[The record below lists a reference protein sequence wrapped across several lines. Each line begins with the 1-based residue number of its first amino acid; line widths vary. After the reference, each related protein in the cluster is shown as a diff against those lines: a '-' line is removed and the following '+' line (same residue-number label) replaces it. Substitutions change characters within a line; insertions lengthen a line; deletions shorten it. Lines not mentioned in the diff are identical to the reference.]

1 MKKALALSLALVL
14 LSAGL
19 CPADDAKGGP
29 AAPPWPDPD
38 RLTYGEIRFSPPKP
52 ERVVLENG
60 LTLYTLE
67 DRELPLVQ
75 VSFIVGAGSVFE
87 PEGKAGLAELTGDA
101 MRTGGAGK
109 LGGDQVDEQ
118 LEYLAAPVSVN
129 LGMEYGTGSLS
140 VLKKDL
146 EKAFGIFADILRRPA
161 FEEAKVEQARN
172 LKIEELRRVFDQP
185 QRLAFREYRRVL
197 YAGNPRGRLPEIATI
212 ASIGREDVAAFH
224 RAHFFPRNLR
234 IAITGDL
241 SKEEA
246 LALVER
252 HFGDWDDEGDFGTA
266 PLPKPREQAPLYY
279 YPRKGPQS
287 TVIIGTIGPGKESPD
302 FYPFT
307 VLDHILGSG
316 GFRSRIFQEVRSNRG
331 LAYSAGSF
339 YEGRQGYGTFGAYAM
354 TKTESTG
361 QVLSVLQAILKDA
374 RESRMPAQDIHLAKR
389 AIVNSYI
396 FSFTSSHMIAFQHMA
411 LEFQGLPVKFL
422 TEYPA
427 KIDAVNRE
435 DVLKVAEKYLDPD
448 RRTVFVLG
456 DEGRFD
462 EPLQSFGTVKR
473 VP

>member
-1 MKKALALSLALVL
+1 MKKALALSLPFL
-14 LSAGL
+14 LIAAGL
-19 CPADDAKGGP
+19 CLAETQDAQPAP
-29 AAPPWPDPD
+29 VWPDPD
-38 RLTYGEIRFSPPKP
+38 RIAYGEIRFSPPKP

-60 LTLYTLE
+60 LTVYYLE

-75 VSFIVGAGSVFE
+75 VSFVVGAGSVFE
-87 PEGKAGLAELTGDA
+87 PDGKAGLAELTGDA

-109 LGGDQVDEQ
+109 LGGDKVDEE
-118 LEYLAAPVSVN
+118 LEYLAAPISVS

-146 EKAFGIFADILRRPA
+146 ARAFRIFADILRSPA
-161 FEEAKVEQARN
+161 FEEAKIEQEKN
-172 LKIEELRRVFDQP
+172 LKIEELRRVFDRP

-197 YAGNPRGRLPEIATI
+197 YAGNPRGRLPEIKTI
-212 ASIGREDVAAFH
+212 EAIERQDAAAFH
-224 RAHFFPRNLR
+224 KAHFFPRNLR

-241 SKEEA
+241 TKEEA
-246 LALVER
+246 LELVGR
-252 HFGDWDDEGDFGTA
+252 HFGDWEDEGDFGTA
-266 PLPKPREQAPLYY
+266 PLPKPQEQAPLYHY
-279 YPRKGPQS
+279 ERKGPQS

-316 GFRSRIFQEVRSNRG
+316 GFRSKIFQEVRSNRG

-361 QVLSVLQAILKDA
+361 QVLSVMQGILKDA
-374 RESRMPAQDIHLAKR
+374 REARVPAQDIHLAKR
-389 AIVNSYI
+389 SIVNSYI

-422 TEYPA
+422 TEYPS
-427 KIDAVNRE
+427 KIDAVTRE

-448 RRTVFVLG
+448 RKTVFVLG
-456 DEGRFD
+456 DENKFD
-462 EPLQSFGTVKR
+462 EPLKSFGTVKR
-473 VP
+473 VK